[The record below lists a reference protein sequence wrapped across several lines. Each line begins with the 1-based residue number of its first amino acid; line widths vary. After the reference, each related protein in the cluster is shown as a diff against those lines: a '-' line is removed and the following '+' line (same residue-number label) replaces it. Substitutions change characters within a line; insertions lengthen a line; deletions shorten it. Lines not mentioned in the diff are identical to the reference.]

1 MTLGSLTISSGITHT
16 LLWVYSDLTQS
27 LLTLCSRCTHILLEV
42 YIHFTTILL
51 GLFSGFSRSL
61 FWVLFVC
68 LFFTSRVL
76 LGSQPAAWGYL
87 CIPPCRGQSSLA
99 DPQAAPGSYVQA
111 LCGAACPQHSPDS
124 SHRHSTP
131 TSLTLPSPSVFHTA
145 HSQPCSGLCWALGLD
160 RDQAGLPI
168 PQCRY

>member
-51 GLFSGFSRSL
+51 GLFSGFSHSL

-76 LGSQPAAWGYL
+76 LGSQPAAWGYM

-124 SHRHSTP
+124 SHRHSPP
-131 TSLTLPSPSVFHTA
+131 TSLTLPSPSVFHTD
-145 HSQPCSGLCWALGLD
+145 HSQPCSGLCWALD
-160 RDQAGLPI
+160 
-168 PQCRY
+168 

>member
-27 LLTLCSRCTHILLEV
+27 LLTLYCRRTHILLQV
-42 YIHFTTILL
+42 YTHFTTSLL
-51 GLFSGFSRSL
+51 GLYSGFTHSL
-61 FWVLFVC
+61 FWE
-68 LFFTSRVL
+68 FFFFL
-76 LGSQPAAWGYL
+76 LPGHFWGPNLQHEALCAFLPAGQP
-87 CIPPCRGQSSLA
+87 SLT

-124 SHRHSTP
+124 SHRHSPP
-131 TSLTLPSPSVFHTA
+131 TSLTLPSPSVFHTD